1 MAKPTKF
8 NRSEV
13 IHKAMLL
20 YWQKGF
26 HATSMRCLQDAI
38 DMRPG
43 SIYAEFGSKEG
54 LFKAAIE
61 HYSEQGMTRL
71 DELVKQSSSP
81 IQGLKAFIL
90 QSVEPCGTDN
100 PNAMCML
107 AKTVSELTEDNDELL
122 QLARYSLKA
131 NEAKLAEVIAKAQ
144 SIGEVNPELSPMRLA
159 QHLKIQIMGIKT
171 YIHATACSQAQ
182 TRALIEELFS
192 GPLFKH
198 QQ

>member
-1 MAKPTKF
+1 MAKPAKF

-20 YWQKGF
+20 YWEKGF

-61 HYSEQGMTRL
+61 HYSTQGQARL
-71 DELVKQSSSP
+71 DDLVKQFSSP
-81 IQGLKAFIL
+81 IQGLKVFIL
-90 QSVEPCGTDN
+90 QSVQPCSVDN

-107 AKTVSELTEDNDELL
+107 AKTVAELTEENEELL
-122 QLARYSLKA
+122 ELARYSLRK
-131 NEAKLAEVIAKAQ
+131 NEAKFAEIIAEAQ
-144 SIGEVNPELSPMRLA
+144 SLGEVNQELSPMRLA
-159 QHLKIQIMGIKT
+159 QRLQIQIMGIKT
-171 YIHATACSQAQ
+171 YIHATDCSQAQ
-182 TRALIEELFS
+182 TRALVEELFS
-192 GPLFKH
+192 GNMFRVK
-198 QQ
+198 

>member
-1 MAKPTKF
+1 MAKPAKF

-20 YWQKGF
+20 YWEKGF

-61 HYSEQGMTRL
+61 HYSTQGQARL
-71 DELVKQSSSP
+71 DDLVKQFSSP
-81 IQGLKAFIL
+81 LQGLKAFIL
-90 QSVEPCGTDN
+90 QSVQPCSVDN

-107 AKTVSELTEDNDELL
+107 AKTVAELTEENEELL
-122 QLARYSLKA
+122 ELARYSLRK
-131 NEAKLAEVIAKAQ
+131 NEAKFAEIIAEAQ
-144 SIGEVNPELSPMRLA
+144 SLGEVNQELSPMRLA
-159 QHLKIQIMGIKT
+159 QHLQIQIMGIKT
-171 YIHATACSQAQ
+171 YIHATDCSQAQ
-182 TRALIEELFS
+182 TRVLVEELFS
-192 GPLFKH
+192 GYMFRVK
-198 QQ
+198 